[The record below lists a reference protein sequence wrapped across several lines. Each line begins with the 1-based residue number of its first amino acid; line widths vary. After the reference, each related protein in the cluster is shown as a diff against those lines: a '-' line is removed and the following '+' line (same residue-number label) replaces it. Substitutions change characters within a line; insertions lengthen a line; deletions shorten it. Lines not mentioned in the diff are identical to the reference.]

1 MFNLNSLKKMS
12 LIPVL
17 LISLGVCVQA
27 DDVTDTIGEALK
39 SYESGEFST
48 AVEDLNYALEL
59 IKQKKSEG
67 LQTYLP
73 EPLEGWT
80 AKDATSQTAGAGM
93 FGGGLATE
101 RTYKKDKSKVKVQ
114 IMADSPVLQGMMGL
128 FTNPMFATSDGGKL
142 ERINRQKAIVKYDK
156 EREKG
161 DIKIVVAKRFMITVE
176 GTKVSRED
184 LVAYAKAIDYKK
196 IAKMP

>member
-1 MFNLNSLKKMS
+1 MFNVNSFKKMS

-17 LISLGVCVQA
+17 LISLGIGVHA
-27 DDVTDTIGEALK
+27 DDVTETIGEALK

-67 LQTYLP
+67 LQNYLP
-73 EPLEGWT
+73 EPLAGWT
-80 AKDATSQTAGAGM
+80 AKDATSQTAGAAM
-93 FGGGLATE
+93 FGGGLSAE
-101 RTYKKDKSKVKVQ
+101 RIYKKDKGRVTIS

-161 DIKIVVAKRFMITVE
+161 DIKIVVAKRFMVTIE

-184 LVAYAKAIDYKK
+184 LVAYAKGIDYKK
-196 IAKMP
+196 MSKMP

>member
-1 MFNLNSLKKMS
+1 MFNINSFKKMS

-17 LISLGVCVQA
+17 LISLGVSLHA
-27 DDVTDTIGEALK
+27 DDVTDTIAEALK
-39 SYESGEFST
+39 SYESGEYST

-67 LQTYLP
+67 LQEYLP
-73 EPLEGWT
+73 EPLAGWT
-80 AKDATSQTAGAGM
+80 AKDATSQTAGAAM
-93 FGGGLATE
+93 FGGGLSTE
-101 RTYKKDKSKVKVQ
+101 RTYKKDKSRIKVQ

-142 ERINRQKAIVKYDK
+142 ERINRQKAIVKYNK
-156 EREKG
+156 ENEKG
-161 DIKIVVAKRFMITVE
+161 DIKIVVAKRFMITIE
-176 GTKVSRED
+176 GTKVTRED

-196 IAKMP
+196 MAKMP

>member
-1 MFNLNSLKKMS
+1 
-12 LIPVL
+12 
-17 LISLGVCVQA
+17 
-27 DDVTDTIGEALK
+27 
-39 SYESGEFST
+39 
-48 AVEDLNYALEL
+48 
-59 IKQKKSEG
+59 
-67 LQTYLP
+67 
-73 EPLEGWT
+73 
-80 AKDATSQTAGAGM
+80 
-93 FGGGLATE
+93 
-101 RTYKKDKSKVKVQ
+101 
-114 IMADSPVLQGMMGL
+114 MADSPVLQGMMGL

-142 ERINRQKAIVKYDK
+142 ERINRQKAIVKYNK